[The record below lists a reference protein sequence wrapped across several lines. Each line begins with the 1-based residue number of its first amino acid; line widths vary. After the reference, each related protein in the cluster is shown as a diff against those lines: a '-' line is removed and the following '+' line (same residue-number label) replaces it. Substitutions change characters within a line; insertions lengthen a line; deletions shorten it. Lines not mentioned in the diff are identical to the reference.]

1 VEELTLRDVYL
12 VYLRQ
17 RVLFWTLLFV
27 FPLIGLLLGLFL
39 PKSFASKAVLSL
51 KLQSDQLNSQ
61 VQQSDQSVSGTQ
73 QIFSNL
79 PSVPALVQ
87 AFQVGLESSQVKSAA
102 GQVLGAKV
110 QFDEKN
116 GSLELTNIAAQ
127 PDLAKGNVEEIVV
140 SASRFMSERVV
151 GSLKSN
157 VEARLARVSFDREI
171 TQANVDGL
179 RAAKQQLRLSSDP
192 VIAAGLEGQRVNPPV
207 ARSSDPSR
215 VSLEL
220 QEAGLRAQL
229 AGLDGTIKVLSSLI
243 DDPKRLERLAG
254 QVFQVQR
261 LVPASL
267 PASPDSPKLGFLVAV
282 LTAIGLMMA
291 LFVPLVREAVSE
303 PAKSSSGISPSAL
316 DKT

>member
-1 VEELTLRDVYL
+1 MTNLAA
-12 VYLRQ
+12 
-17 RVLFWTLLFV
+17 
-27 FPLIGLLLGLFL
+27 L
-39 PKSFASKAVLSL
+39 P
-51 KLQSDQLNSQ
+51 
-61 VQQSDQSVSGTQ
+61 
-73 QIFSNL
+73 
-79 PSVPALVQ
+79 
-87 AFQVGLESSQVKSAA
+87 ES
-102 GQVLGAKV
+102 AK
-110 QFDEKN
+110 D
-116 GSLELTNIAAQ
+116 
-127 PDLAKGNVEEIVV
+127 NVEEIVL

-243 DDPKRLERLAG
+243 NDPKRLERLAG

-267 PASPDSPKLGFLVAV
+267 PTTPDSPRLGFLVGV
-282 LTAIGLMMA
+282 MTAIGLMLA

-303 PAKSSSGISPSAL
+303 PLKRPVTLGSSVVE
-316 DKT
+316 